1 MKTLLMISAA
11 VGICAGAT
19 AAPALADEN
28 QFLGHWHWN
37 KAKSTLAPGEPTPK
51 DASAVIESA
60 DGGAIRWSAVIID
73 DQGQRHTEMFNG
85 KPDGTDYPVQGADNV
100 TAAFT
105 WTNGDLRSVFKGR
118 NGGSDTQSCHVES
131 DNRTMICKGTW
142 SDGSGTTQNY
152 VDVYERV

>member
-1 MKTLLMISAA
+1 MKTLLLISAA
-11 VGICAGAT
+11 VGMCAGL
-19 AAPALADEN
+19 AAPNAFADEN

-37 KAKSTLAPGEPTPK
+37 KAKSTLASGELAPK

-73 DQGQRHTEMFNG
+73 DQGNRHTETFDG
-85 KPDGTDYPVQGADNV
+85 KPDGTAYPVQGVENV

-105 WTNGDLRSVFKGR
+105 WTNGTLQSVFRGR

-142 SDGSGTTQNY
+142 TDGSGAKEDY
-152 VDVYERV
+152 VDVYDRV